1 MLSFFSK
8 NKDNESN
15 KYSLHIKTAALL
27 IYAAKI
33 DENYS
38 DIEKKIIKTT
48 LINLGVNEENLE
60 KVFKE
65 AEKIESNSNQILEFT
80 KEIKNSDENF
90 KIKIIETLWSII
102 YSDNNLFLQTEYR
115 QVNKNSEHILDF
127 SLNKKRNIFSLD
139 SGSSTKTH
147 FFSNSLYDLKMTRFE
162 ESNLEINLQH
172 SSNDTY
178 LKKYN
183 IL

>member
-15 KYSLHIKTAALL
+15 KYMLHIKTAALL

-48 LINLGVNEENLE
+48 LSNLGVNEENLE

-102 YSDNNLFLQTEYR
+102 YSDNNLDMY
-115 QVNKNSEHILDF
+115 
-127 SLNKKRNIFSLD
+127 
-139 SGSSTKTH
+139 
-147 FFSNSLYDLKMTRFE
+147 
-162 ESNLEINLQH
+162 ESNFMRRLTGLL
-172 SSNDTY
+172 Y
-178 LKKYN
+178 LDNKIVGNIKEKIKKKFN
-183 IL
+183 K

>member
-1 MLSFFSK
+1 MFSFFSK
-8 NKDNESN
+8 NIDNESV
-15 KYSLHIKTAALL
+15 KHSLHLKTAALL

-60 KVFKE
+60 KIFKK
-65 AEKIESNSNQILEFT
+65 AEDIESNSNQILEFT

-102 YSDNNLFLQTEYR
+102 YSDNNLDMY
-115 QVNKNSEHILDF
+115 
-127 SLNKKRNIFSLD
+127 
-139 SGSSTKTH
+139 
-147 FFSNSLYDLKMTRFE
+147 
-162 ESNLEINLQH
+162 ESNFMRRLTGLL
-172 SSNDTY
+172 Y
-178 LKKYN
+178 LDNKIVGNIKEKIKKKFN
-183 IL
+183 K

>member
-1 MLSFFSK
+1 MFSFFLK

-15 KYSLHIKTAALL
+15 KDNLYVKTAALL

-48 LINLGVNEENLE
+48 LVNLGVNEENLE
-60 KVFKE
+60 KIFKK
-65 AEKIESNSNQILEFT
+65 AENIESNSNQILEFT

-102 YSDNNLFLQTEYR
+102 YSDNNLDMY
-115 QVNKNSEHILDF
+115 
-127 SLNKKRNIFSLD
+127 
-139 SGSSTKTH
+139 
-147 FFSNSLYDLKMTRFE
+147 
-162 ESNLEINLQH
+162 ESNFMRRLTGLL
-172 SSNDTY
+172 Y
-178 LKKYN
+178 LDNKIVGNIKEKIKKKFN
-183 IL
+183 K

>member
-1 MLSFFSK
+1 MFSLFLK
-8 NKDNESN
+8 NKDNKSDN
-15 KYSLHIKTAALL
+15 DSLHVKTAALL

-102 YSDNNLFLQTEYR
+102 YSDNNLDMY
-115 QVNKNSEHILDF
+115 
-127 SLNKKRNIFSLD
+127 
-139 SGSSTKTH
+139 
-147 FFSNSLYDLKMTRFE
+147 
-162 ESNLEINLQH
+162 ESNFMRRLTGLL
-172 SSNDTY
+172 Y
-178 LKKYN
+178 LNNKIVGNIKEKIKKKFN
-183 IL
+183 K

>member
-1 MLSFFSK
+1 MFSLFLK
-8 NKDNESN
+8 NKDNKSD
-15 KYSLHIKTAALL
+15 KDSLHVKTAALL

-102 YSDNNLFLQTEYR
+102 YSDNNLDMY
-115 QVNKNSEHILDF
+115 
-127 SLNKKRNIFSLD
+127 
-139 SGSSTKTH
+139 
-147 FFSNSLYDLKMTRFE
+147 
-162 ESNLEINLQH
+162 ESNFMRRLTGLL
-172 SSNDTY
+172 Y
-178 LKKYN
+178 LDNKTVGNIKEKIKKKFN
-183 IL
+183 K